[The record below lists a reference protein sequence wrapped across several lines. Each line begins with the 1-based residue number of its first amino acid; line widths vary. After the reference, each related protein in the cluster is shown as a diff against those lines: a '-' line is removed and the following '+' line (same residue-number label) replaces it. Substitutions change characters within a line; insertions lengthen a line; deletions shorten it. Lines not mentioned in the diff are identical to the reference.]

1 MKKAKNIDEIL
12 DILRQN
18 KADICDRF
26 GVLEIAVFGSTAR
39 GDREV
44 DSDIDIHVELKKEYK
59 KFYNFM
65 DLKFFLEEILDN
77 KVDLGIK
84 DSIRKELKERIL
96 KESIY
101 A

>member
-18 KADICDRF
+18 KPDLLDKF
-26 GVLEIAVFGSTAR
+26 GVLDIAVFGSTAR
-39 GDREV
+39 GDRSP
-44 DSDIDIHVELKKEYK
+44 DSDIDIHVELRKESLE
-59 KFYNFM
+59 FYNFM
-65 DLKFFLEEILDN
+65 DLKFFLEEILDS

-84 DSIRKELKERIL
+84 DSIRKELKDRIL
-96 KESIY
+96 EESIY

>member
-1 MKKAKNIDEIL
+1 MEKAKNIDEIL

-18 KADICDRF
+18 KQDLHDKF
-26 GVLEIAVFGSTAR
+26 GVLDIAVFGSTAR
-39 GDREV
+39 GDRLA
-44 DSDIDIHVELKKEYK
+44 DSDIDIHVEFKKEFER
-59 KFYNFM
+59 FYNFM
-65 DLKFFLEEILDN
+65 DLKFFLEEILDS

-84 DSIRKELKERIL
+84 DSIRKELKEKIL